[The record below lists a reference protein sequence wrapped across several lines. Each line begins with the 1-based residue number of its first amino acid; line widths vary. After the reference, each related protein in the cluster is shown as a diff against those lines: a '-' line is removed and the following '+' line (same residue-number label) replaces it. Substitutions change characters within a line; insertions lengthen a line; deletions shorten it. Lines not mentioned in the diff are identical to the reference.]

1 MKQALWGVP
10 VFQEPFTQT
19 HRPEI
24 KGEIMKKI
32 TLMLLAVV
40 LAACS
45 GIGQGDE
52 LSQNRKKWRDVNITH
67 YRFQLTVGC
76 FCPVAGQNPFT
87 VEVQNGEIISMVDTN
102 GDEVSAEDPMNDFVF
117 QYATIDRL
125 FSKLDSDSV
134 RDADKL
140 TVTYDPTYGF
150 PSDISIDFIE
160 LAMDDELYLSASA
173 FEPLP

>member
-1 MKQALWGVP
+1 
-10 VFQEPFTQT
+10 
-19 HRPEI
+19 
-24 KGEIMKKI
+24 MKKI
-32 TLMLLAVV
+32 TLLLLVIILTSCA
-40 LAACS
+40 S
-45 GIGQGDE
+45 IGQGDE
-52 LSQNRKKWRDVNITH
+52 FSQNRKKWQDANITH

-87 VEVQNGEIISMVDTN
+87 VEVQNGEIISMVNIN
-102 GDEVSAEDPMNDFVF
+102 GDAVSSDDPMNEFVI

-140 TVTYDPTYGF
+140 TLTYDPTYGF
-150 PSDISIDFIE
+150 PSEISIDFIE
-160 LAMDDELYLSASA
+160 RAMDDELYLSASA